1 MQLIQIGEI
10 KQKTVLDMIQEMA
23 ERQFAEIEQLKAA
36 AQTKPH
42 RRRSRR
48 TRCTAS
54 PEVRYTDS
62 QVKVADQ
69 HSVAF

>member
-36 AQTKPH
+36 ARSRTH
-42 RRRSRR
+42 RRHSRR
-48 TRCTAS
+48 TRRTAS
-54 PEVRYTDS
+54 PECR
-62 QVKVADQ
+62 
-69 HSVAF
+69 F